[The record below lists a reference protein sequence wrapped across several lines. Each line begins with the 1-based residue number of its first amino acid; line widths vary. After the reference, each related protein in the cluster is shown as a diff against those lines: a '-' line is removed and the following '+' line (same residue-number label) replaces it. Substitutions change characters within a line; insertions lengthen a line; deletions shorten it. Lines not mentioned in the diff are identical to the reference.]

1 MIKSDNGLYVLDTD
15 NTSYVFR
22 VMESGQL
29 EHLYY
34 GRKLHA
40 NEAVMMEKHVFIP
53 GNTNVYSNEYNNF
66 SLEDA
71 CLEMSSWGKGDIRE
85 PFVEIVHAD
94 GARTSDF
101 VFDRAEIIDGKAE
114 YATLPGSYDDDNNVK
129 QLVVY
134 MKDKQYNLTLELH
147 YYVYEACNVITRS
160 AKLIN
165 TSDETVRVERL
176 MSMQLDLPDS
186 DYELSTFNGAWT
198 REMNRNRIN
207 IQAGRHVNESYTGT
221 SSNRANPFIMLGRT
235 DTSEDYGEC
244 FGFNLIYSGNHY
256 EAAEVNS
263 YGKLRIVSGINPASF
278 SYVLGAGEELEAPE
292 AVLTYACDGY
302 NSMSH
307 NMHEFIKKHIVR
319 GKWRDTVRP
328 VLLNS
333 WEAAYFNINEKK
345 LLKLAKAGK
354 EAGVELFVMDDG
366 WFGERNSDTSSL
378 GDWTPNKN
386 KLPAGIK
393 GIADKIKALGLKFG
407 IWVEPEMVNVDSRL
421 YEKHPDWTLE
431 ISGKPHSEGRNQR
444 ILDLSKCEVQD
455 YIIEQ
460 MSRVFSSADIS
471 YVKWDMN
478 RIFSD
483 YYSQGTKADN
493 QGETAHRYVCG
504 LYRCMKELTERFPD
518 ILFEGCSAGG
528 NRFDLGILC
537 YFPQIW
543 ASDNTDAL
551 CRAQIQY
558 NYSYGYPM
566 KCISAH
572 VSGSPNHQTLRNM
585 PLESRFNVAAFGLL
599 GYECN
604 LCDLSK
610 DELLAVKAQI
620 ELYKN
625 WREVF
630 QKGTFYRIRSF
641 ADSDAGNAGVLN
653 NANGNQTEWCVVSQ
667 DKKQA
672 VGFMM
677 QMLAIP
683 NTQYGCYKAK
693 GLDEGKQYHFYN
705 RKLKYNIKDFG
716 ELVNTASPVHIKQG
730 SLIQEVASRFIK
742 MDGET
747 EDYVA
752 YGDTLMYS
760 GVKLKPAFSATG
772 YNDNVRFYQDF
783 GSRMY
788 FMEAVDADD
797 NIG

>member
-1 MIKSDNGLYVLDTD
+1 
-15 NTSYVFR
+15 
-22 VMESGQL
+22 
-29 EHLYY
+29 
-34 GRKLHA
+34 
-40 NEAVMMEKHVFIP
+40 MMEKHVFIP

-147 YYVYEACNVITRS
+147 YYVYEACDVITRS

-198 REMNRNRIN
+198 REMNRNRIS

-354 EAGVELFVMDDG
+354 EAC
-366 WFGERNSDTSSL
+366 
-378 GDWTPNKN
+378 
-386 KLPAGIK
+386 
-393 GIADKIKALGLKFG
+393 
-407 IWVEPEMVNVDSRL
+407 
-421 YEKHPDWTLE
+421 
-431 ISGKPHSEGRNQR
+431 
-444 ILDLSKCEVQD
+444 KC
-455 YIIEQ
+455 
-460 MSRVFSSADIS
+460 S
-471 YVKWDMN
+471 
-478 RIFSD
+478 
-483 YYSQGTKADN
+483 
-493 QGETAHRYVCG
+493 
-504 LYRCMKELTERFPD
+504 
-518 ILFEGCSAGG
+518 
-528 NRFDLGILC
+528 
-537 YFPQIW
+537 
-543 ASDNTDAL
+543 
-551 CRAQIQY
+551 
-558 NYSYGYPM
+558 
-566 KCISAH
+566 
-572 VSGSPNHQTLRNM
+572 
-585 PLESRFNVAAFGLL
+585 
-599 GYECN
+599 
-604 LCDLSK
+604 
-610 DELLAVKAQI
+610 
-620 ELYKN
+620 
-625 WREVF
+625 
-630 QKGTFYRIRSF
+630 
-641 ADSDAGNAGVLN
+641 
-653 NANGNQTEWCVVSQ
+653 
-667 DKKQA
+667 
-672 VGFMM
+672 
-677 QMLAIP
+677 
-683 NTQYGCYKAK
+683 
-693 GLDEGKQYHFYN
+693 
-705 RKLKYNIKDFG
+705 KLK
-716 ELVNTASPVHIKQG
+716 LC
-730 SLIQEVASRFIK
+730 
-742 MDGET
+742 
-747 EDYVA
+747 
-752 YGDTLMYS
+752 
-760 GVKLKPAFSATG
+760 
-772 YNDNVRFYQDF
+772 
-783 GSRMY
+783 
-788 FMEAVDADD
+788 
-797 NIG
+797 